1 MSESNKPKFFQNE
14 KKFIV
19 GNSYETLRVE
29 TPRWGTYVSNLETCD
44 EIGTII
50 PNSEKFLGTY
60 VSSQNYGY
68 GDNGGRYD
76 YFTNEKGE
84 TITNCLDYDGKTRYR
99 QVQTCMDERIDFL
112 MLFKGTESEI
122 VTLDATQEPNTVQFN
137 DMPPPPPDEDIN
149 KYLFDENLVKEICS
163 FMNPL
168 M

>member
-1 MSESNKPKFFQNE
+1 MTESNKPKFFQNE

-19 GNSYETLRVE
+19 GNRYETLRVE

-44 EIGTII
+44 EIGSVI
-50 PNSEKFLGTY
+50 PNSEKFLGKY
-60 VSSQNYGY
+60 VSSKNYGY

-84 TITNCLDYDGKTRYR
+84 TVTNCLDYDGKTRYR
-99 QVQTCMDERIDFL
+99 TVQTLMDERIDFL

-122 VTLDATQEPNTVQFN
+122 VTLDATQEPNTYQRN
-137 DMPPPPPDEDIN
+137 DMPPPPPDEHIN

-168 M
+168 N